1 MASTPDFQ
9 GGAVVPF
16 VTHAVAAGFASP
28 AQDFLE
34 ERVDLDRELIEN
46 ELTTFYIRVA
56 GTSMTGAGI
65 DDGDILVVDRS
76 LEPVDGKIAI
86 CIIDGDFTVKRL
98 KLGDNCLYLMP
109 ENPKYKPLLVTEESQ
124 FSVWGIVTYVVKKL

>member
-65 DDGDILVVDRS
+65 DDGDILREALAIHSAS
-76 LEPVDGKIAI
+76 L
-86 CIIDGDFTVKRL
+86 
-98 KLGDNCLYLMP
+98 
-109 ENPKYKPLLVTEESQ
+109 S
-124 FSVWGIVTYVVKKL
+124 FSISTSR

>member
-1 MASTPDFQ
+1 
-9 GGAVVPF
+9 VPF
-16 VTHAVAAGFASP
+16 VTHPVSAGFASP

-34 ERVDLDRELIEN
+34 DRVDLDKELIDN

-65 DDGDILVVDRS
+65 DNGDILVVDRS
-76 LEPVDGKIAI
+76 IEPADGRIAI
-86 CIIDGDFTVKRL
+86 CLIDGEFTVKRL
-98 KLGDNCLYLMP
+98 KLGDGCLYLMP

-124 FSVWGIVTYVVKKL
+124 FSVWGTVTYVVKKL